1 MCLPS
6 PERHSINMAS
16 EKQIAANKRN
26 ASKSKGP
33 ASVSGKKR
41 SSQNALSHGLSR
53 PDPTRSEARFR
64 ELVRGYA
71 GGVPG
76 DDIRVL
82 AERAADAHLN
92 LERVRNV
99 QLALLSDAGPRVHD
113 NRDHPRPHNVGQ
125 PGTTGRERRIE
136 KPGHNLE
143 RLVTTTRYE
152 KREIAKRTRA
162 VQNILTLKL
171 GQAKIK
177 RQEAM

>member
-1 MCLPS
+1 
-6 PERHSINMAS
+6 MAS

-26 ASKSKGP
+26 ASKSRGP
-33 ASVSGKKR
+33 ASVSGKRR

-99 QLALLSDAGPRVHD
+99 QLALLNGAGPRARNHRND
-113 NRDHPRPHNVGQ
+113 LSSRNVEQ
-125 PGTTGRERRIE
+125 PGGAGWERLTERAA
-136 KPGHNLE
+136 PDLE
-143 RLVTTTRYE
+143 RLFTTTRYE
-152 KREIAKRTRA
+152 KREIARRARA
-162 VQNILTLKL
+162 VHDILAMKL
-171 GQAKIK
+171 EKTK
-177 RQEAM
+177 SVRQEL

>member
-1 MCLPS
+1 MLSGCSLRTMCLPS

-41 SSQNALSHGLSR
+41 SSQNALSHGLAR

-99 QLALLSDAGPRVHD
+99 QLALLNGAGPRARNHQKD
-113 NRDHPRPHNVGQ
+113 LSSRNV
-125 PGTTGRERRIE
+125 E
-136 KPGHNLE
+136 
-143 RLVTTTRYE
+143 
-152 KREIAKRTRA
+152 
-162 VQNILTLKL
+162 
-171 GQAKIK
+171 
-177 RQEAM
+177 